1 MKKVLAL
8 VLVLGLASM
17 ANAAFV
23 ISGPD
28 TLDTGAV
35 ASYSIS
41 ITNPDIANVEGFVS
55 ADKGLVGNT
64 QVVWAGKMVGFDTND
79 GTGALGVWA
88 NFGQTVAVGTPLF
101 TFDYTAPAEVGVAVL
116 TMADAETY
124 GGSFNIPGELV
135 QLGAGEMRVNI
146 VPEPMTMSLLA
157 LGGLGLLRR
166 RRN

>member
-23 ISGPD
+23 IGGPD

-35 ASYSIS
+35 GSYSIS
-41 ITNPDIANVEGFVS
+41 VNNQDVANLEGFLTAS
-55 ADKGLVGNT
+55 KGMISNT
-64 QVVWAGKMVGFDTND
+64 QVVWAGKMVGFDIND
-79 GTGALGVWA
+79 GAGGLGVWA
-88 NFGQTVAVGTPLF
+88 NFGSTVAAGIPLF
-101 TFDYTAPAEVGVAVL
+101 TFDYTAPAEVGVVSL
-116 TMADAETY
+116 LMEDAATY
-124 GGSFNIPGELV
+124 GGSFNLAGDEI
-135 QLGAGEMRVNI
+135 QIGAGSLLVNV

-166 RRN
+166 RR